1 MQKLK
6 EQASNMHA
14 VRNEIEPVVQMKEET
29 KNYEKE
35 LKGNQ
40 SNEKEVKE
48 SLIVLNAEQ
57 VEAQVENQAIDGV
70 NFKLLRKRK
79 TKAENQSKC
88 DGEVSM
94 KLKLKE
100 KIEDLKEDKEED
112 HEKDNENSLKASKK
126 KIEKGTQTKI
136 KNQSTG
142 NQSTGNQREEPTIKW
157 TSVLLWL
164 MYIIAILWTIIKQKP
179 LEEDLNQ
186 GPKKNVHPLIQVG
199 SLFFVS
205 LVWYYCYKA
214 AEVATTFCYL
224 NELLMYIINILTFYL
239 CSIFR
244 VNKL

>member
-1 MQKLK
+1 
-6 EQASNMHA
+6 
-14 VRNEIEPVVQMKEET
+14 MKEET

-79 TKAENQSKC
+79 TKAKMKNQSKC

-94 KLKLKE
+94 KLELKE

-112 HEKDNENSLKASKK
+112 HEKDNERSLKASKE

-142 NQSTGNQREEPTIKW
+142 NQK
-157 TSVLLWL
+157 
-164 MYIIAILWTIIKQKP
+164 
-179 LEEDLNQ
+179 
-186 GPKKNVHPLIQVG
+186 
-199 SLFFVS
+199 
-205 LVWYYCYKA
+205 
-214 AEVATTFCYL
+214 
-224 NELLMYIINILTFYL
+224 
-239 CSIFR
+239 SIYR
-244 VNKL
+244 KSKRRTNN